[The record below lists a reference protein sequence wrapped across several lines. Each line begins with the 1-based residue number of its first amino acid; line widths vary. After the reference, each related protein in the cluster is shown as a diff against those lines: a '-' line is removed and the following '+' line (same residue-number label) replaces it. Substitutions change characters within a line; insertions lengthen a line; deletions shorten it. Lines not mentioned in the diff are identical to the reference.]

1 MAVMAHVRPHKVV
14 LDDDHDERLT
24 RMAER
29 IAVDRNDLAGS
40 LLTSVLDGAEVD
52 GAELTSV
59 LDAVPG
65 AWERAELGR
74 AQGAAGQ
81 TTPLDQL

>member
-1 MAVMAHVRPHKVV
+1 MPDLRPLQVV
-14 LDDDHDERLT
+14 LDDDHDARLT

-29 IAVDRNDLAGS
+29 IAVDRDQLAGS
-40 LLTSVLDGAEVD
+40 LLASVLDGADTD
-52 GAELTSV
+52 GAELTRV
-59 LDAVPG
+59 LDGIPG

-74 AQGAAGQ
+74 AQGTTGE